1 MLSFFPHDFN
11 KFVHE
16 NIKDKIKTDP
26 TLSLIGTR
34 DKYLKTQN
42 SIAAFTYHQNIYIVN
57 NTQKPSIFI
66 TSDLYLR
73 ANKSIVRDLSE
84 IGHSQSVGEMIKE
97 IRKELN
103 DDEIDLSKLYN
114 FENKSSRSLS
124 LKFKKEDFIL
134 PTAFPWI
141 NQVLLNDMH
150 TPNDFKTIFE

>member
-1 MLSFFPHDFN
+1 M
-11 KFVHE
+11 
-16 NIKDKIKTDP
+16 
-26 TLSLIGTR
+26 SLIGTR
-34 DKYLKTQN
+34 DKCLKTQN

>member
-1 MLSFFPHDFN
+1 M
-11 KFVHE
+11 
-16 NIKDKIKTDP
+16 
-26 TLSLIGTR
+26 SLIGTR

-84 IGHSQSVGEMIKE
+84 IGHSPSVGEMIKE

>member
-1 MLSFFPHDFN
+1 M
-11 KFVHE
+11 
-16 NIKDKIKTDP
+16 
-26 TLSLIGTR
+26 SLIGTR

-84 IGHSQSVGEMIKE
+84 IGHSQSVGEMIKG

>member
-1 MLSFFPHDFN
+1 M
-11 KFVHE
+11 
-16 NIKDKIKTDP
+16 
-26 TLSLIGTR
+26 SLIGTR

-134 PTAFPWI
+134 PTTFPWI

>member
-1 MLSFFPHDFN
+1 M
-11 KFVHE
+11 
-16 NIKDKIKTDP
+16 
-26 TLSLIGTR
+26 SLIGTR

-150 TPNDFKTIFE
+150 TPNDFKTFFE

>member
-1 MLSFFPHDFN
+1 MS
-11 KFVHE
+11 V
-16 NIKDKIKTDP
+16 
-26 TLSLIGTR
+26 IGIR
-34 DKYLKTQN
+34 DKYLKAKY
-42 SIAAFTYHQNIYIVN
+42 SIAAFTYHQKIYIVN

-84 IGHSQSVGEMIKE
+84 IGHLQSMGEMIKE

-114 FENKSSRSLS
+114 FKNKSSRSLS

-134 PTAFPWI
+134 PTSFSWI
-141 NQVLLNDMH
+141 NQVLLKDMH
-150 TPNDFKTIFE
+150 TPNDLKTIFE

>member
-1 MLSFFPHDFN
+1 M
-11 KFVHE
+11 
-16 NIKDKIKTDP
+16 
-26 TLSLIGTR
+26 
-34 DKYLKTQN
+34 
-42 SIAAFTYHQNIYIVN
+42 
-57 NTQKPSIFI
+57 
-66 TSDLYLR
+66 
-73 ANKSIVRDLSE
+73 RDLSE

>member
-1 MLSFFPHDFN
+1 M
-11 KFVHE
+11 
-16 NIKDKIKTDP
+16 
-26 TLSLIGTR
+26 SLIGTR

-97 IRKELN
+97 IRKEMN

>member
-1 MLSFFPHDFN
+1 M
-11 KFVHE
+11 
-16 NIKDKIKTDP
+16 
-26 TLSLIGTR
+26 SLIGTR

-73 ANKSIVRDLSE
+73 ANKSTVRDLSE

>member
-1 MLSFFPHDFN
+1 M
-11 KFVHE
+11 
-16 NIKDKIKTDP
+16 
-26 TLSLIGTR
+26 SLIGTR

-73 ANKSIVRDLSE
+73 ANKLIVRDLSE
-84 IGHSQSVGEMIKE
+84 IEHSQSVGEMIKE

>member
-1 MLSFFPHDFN
+1 M
-11 KFVHE
+11 
-16 NIKDKIKTDP
+16 
-26 TLSLIGTR
+26 SLIGTR

-84 IGHSQSVGEMIKE
+84 IGHSQSVGEIIKE

>member
-1 MLSFFPHDFN
+1 M
-11 KFVHE
+11 
-16 NIKDKIKTDP
+16 
-26 TLSLIGTR
+26 SLIGTR

>member
-1 MLSFFPHDFN
+1 M
-11 KFVHE
+11 
-16 NIKDKIKTDP
+16 
-26 TLSLIGTR
+26 SLIGTR

-114 FENKSSRSLS
+114 FENKSSRSLN

>member
-1 MLSFFPHDFN
+1 M
-11 KFVHE
+11 
-16 NIKDKIKTDP
+16 
-26 TLSLIGTR
+26 SLIGTR

-66 TSDLYLR
+66 TSDLCLR

>member
-1 MLSFFPHDFN
+1 M
-11 KFVHE
+11 
-16 NIKDKIKTDP
+16 
-26 TLSLIGTR
+26 SLIGTR

-97 IRKELN
+97 IRKEMN
-103 DDEIDLSKLYN
+103 DDEKDLSKLYN

>member
-1 MLSFFPHDFN
+1 M
-11 KFVHE
+11 
-16 NIKDKIKTDP
+16 
-26 TLSLIGTR
+26 SLIGTR

-84 IGHSQSVGEMIKE
+84 IGHSQSVGEMIKK

>member
-1 MLSFFPHDFN
+1 M
-11 KFVHE
+11 
-16 NIKDKIKTDP
+16 
-26 TLSLIGTR
+26 SLIGTR

-66 TSDLYLR
+66 TSDLCLR

-84 IGHSQSVGEMIKE
+84 IGHSQSVGEIIKE

>member
-1 MLSFFPHDFN
+1 M
-11 KFVHE
+11 
-16 NIKDKIKTDP
+16 
-26 TLSLIGTR
+26 SLIGTR

-150 TPNDFKTIFE
+150 TPNDFKTIFD

>member
-1 MLSFFPHDFN
+1 M
-11 KFVHE
+11 
-16 NIKDKIKTDP
+16 
-26 TLSLIGTR
+26 SLIGTR
-34 DKYLKTQN
+34 DKYLKTRN